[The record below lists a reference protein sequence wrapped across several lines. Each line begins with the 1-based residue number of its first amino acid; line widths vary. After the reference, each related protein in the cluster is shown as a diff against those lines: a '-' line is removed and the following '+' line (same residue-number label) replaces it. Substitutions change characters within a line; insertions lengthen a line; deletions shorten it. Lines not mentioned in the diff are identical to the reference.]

1 MYFHID
7 RNIKNIY
14 KYCCFENNILF
25 LMYYNFL
32 PIQPYD
38 VEVGGLSGGISYPS
52 LQMHPPPAVQLPNGP
67 QDFSV
72 HILWSK

>member
-1 MYFHID
+1 
-7 RNIKNIY
+7 
-14 KYCCFENNILF
+14 
-25 LMYYNFL
+25 MYYNFL

-38 VEVGGLSGGISYPS
+38 VEVGGWSGGISYPS